1 MTSYTYH
8 FGGDGTRIAHGFGH
22 GGVALGVAVTDKV
35 DPLLLAPTVR
45 PSSGGKS
52 QLNIHCQVI
61 YST

>member
-1 MTSYTYH
+1 MTYYTYH
-8 FGGDGTRIAHGFGH
+8 FSGDGTRIAHSFGH
-22 GGVALGVAVTDKV
+22 GGVALGVAVTDQV

-52 QLNIHCQVI
+52 QLKLHCKAI